1 MNLSLYSAAT
11 GMEAQQLNLNTIA
24 NNLANVNTPGFKRS
38 KIEFQDLLYQKPTR
52 ASGTDSG
59 GGNLVPTGTEVG
71 NGTRVS
77 ATAKV
82 FTQGELT
89 NTGEKLDL
97 AIQGDGFFEV
107 QKPDGTIAYT
117 RDGSFK
123 TNAQGTVVTS
133 DGLPV
138 LSGFQTIPTGA
149 TAVTIAEDGQVTV
162 QTSSGTTT
170 FRLNLTRFANPAGLQ
185 SLGGN
190 LYAETPASGSPE
202 VGQPAEQGMGSIMQ
216 GYIEGSNVSIV
227 EEMVNLIVAQ
237 RAYEINSKSVQ
248 ASDEMLQNVAQMK
261 R

>member
-52 ASGTDSG
+52 AAGTDSG
-59 GGNLVPTGTEVG
+59 GGNIVPSGAEVG
-71 NGTRVS
+71 NGTRVA
-77 ATAKV
+77 ATSKV
-82 FTQGELT
+82 FTQGQLT
-89 NTGEKLDL
+89 NTGEDLDL

-107 QKPDGTIAYT
+107 QRPDGTVAYT

-123 TNAQGTVVTS
+123 LNAQGQVVTT

-138 LSGFQTIPTGA
+138 LSGFQSISAGSEVA
-149 TAVTIAEDGQVTV
+149 IAENGQVTV
-162 QTSSGTTT
+162 TSSSGSTS
-170 FRLNLTRFANPAGLQ
+170 FRLTLTRFANPTGLR

-190 LYAETPASGSPE
+190 LYEETAASGTPE
-202 VGQPAEQGMGSIMQ
+202 VGQPSENSYGSIMQ
-216 GYIEGSNVSIV
+216 GYTEGSNVNIV
-227 EEMVNLIVAQ
+227 EEMVALIIAQ
-237 RAYEINSKSVQ
+237 RAYEINSKSIQ
-248 ASDEMLQNVAQMK
+248 TSDEMLQNVAQMK